1 MPPSKSSNKGN
12 AANANAANAAS
23 MVSASS
29 HGQDTEMDAPNT
41 KPAHIGTRAENA
53 NQHPGKIQAA
63 KERAPHRTKAQMEE
77 YHAQLVVAK
86 LEKEAAKKVKEV
98 EDQEKYK
105 CIAAFEQDLREGNEN
120 HFATPCLRPRPR
132 PHPTQ
137 NPIIQQAGQP
147 LQCMMSY
154 LQLPM
159 GDANDGASRQ
169 LAKGDVDMDF
179 SNAEEL
185 GGESPLTVD
194 TDEEESD
201 TPRPTKK
208 AKVAAG
214 KRKVTKRDDP
224 TDDEVEIV
232 EQSGTEDAEEKEQTK
247 KGKGK
252 MAVRDGIRNAQ
263 KGSNVQSHGDR
274 DQLPD
279 TIKQMRYIFLTLAF
293 VVHHAETRRNYSFLL
308 LDQHLCQCTQ
318 NIGFDQRL
326 VPQSCCF

>member
-1 MPPSKSSNKGN
+1 MPPSKSSNNGN

-23 MVSASS
+23 KVSASS

-41 KPAHIGTRAENA
+41 RPARIDTQAENA

-63 KERAPHRTKAQMEE
+63 KERAPCRTKAQMEE
-77 YHAQLVVAK
+77 YRAQLVAAK

-105 CIAAFEQDLREGNEN
+105 RIAAFEQDLREGNEN
-120 HFATPCLRPRPR
+120 HFATPRPHPRPRPR
-132 PHPTQ
+132 PTQ
-137 NPIIQQAGQP
+137 NPIVQQAGQP

-159 GDANDGASRQ
+159 GDANDGASGQ

-179 SNAEEL
+179 GNAEEL
-185 GGESPLTVD
+185 GSESPLTVD
-194 TDEEESD
+194 TDEESD

-224 TDDEVEIV
+224 TDNKVEIV
-232 EQSGTEDAEEKEQTK
+232 EQSGTEDAKEKEQTK

-252 MAVRDGIRNAQ
+252 TAV
-263 KGSNVQSHGDR
+263 
-274 DQLPD
+274 
-279 TIKQMRYIFLTLAF
+279 
-293 VVHHAETRRNYSFLL
+293 
-308 LDQHLCQCTQ
+308 
-318 NIGFDQRL
+318 
-326 VPQSCCF
+326 